1 MSNHDQIS
9 QLGRALSTTA
19 VALFGS
25 QNVEDTILSYSS
37 PYKRVLHQAMTNFGS
52 DGALTRF
59 RGIGKD
65 NSGSFQSLYSS
76 MNGEKFFKNKFTDSK
91 TSFKVL
97 SYLSDDLLNDIPN
110 DKAFMNLS
118 SQKRLLGENGES
130 KRKKKNNK
138 DEPSLFQGFEASLPV
153 INETLITKEKLAE
166 SGKIKAIAGSSQDE
180 NDLDDEMIEY
190 NEQFKLP
197 NNTNPKKI
205 TDSYSLDFLN
215 GLSGQ
220 VTDSLDLLEIQK
232 KVAASEIREL
242 DYKLENL
249 KFMRELVFKRIAK
262 IEQNELFLENN
273 LKLTRDRISFL
284 QEYGLE
290 VENETEKANLDV
302 NRSTSTSSL
311 KNTDDD
317 DDDNN
322 DDNDYEEGEEGE
334 DDDKLNTVDIG
345 DPRKEDSTLKPSL
358 SSDSDVSSP
367 LMSRSIYRKLKTK
380 DENPSKK
387 LHNFYHDHNR
397 KHRKTYPTLQQYYTR
412 GSSIMSLK
420 QAHKDSITCL
430 DFDLPF
436 GTLCTAGHLD
446 HSINIWDLSQK
457 KKVGQMSGHL
467 ASISCMQMDNHYNML
482 ITGGRDAVLK
492 MWNLNLATQLY
503 QENSGI
509 IPSSESACVYTFDS
523 HVDEIT
529 ALSFDSGHLVSGSQ
543 DRTVRQWDLNSG
555 KCLQTFD
562 LSFAGRL
569 GQGAPP
575 AKTTMLTPTDTSP
588 IIGALQC
595 FDAALATGTKD
606 GVVRLWDMRSGK
618 IIRTLEGHTDAIT
631 SLKFDSRNLITGSL
645 DRSVRTWDLRTGTLA
660 DAFAYKS
667 PVLSLDFDLQN
678 IVVAVGENAIQ
689 IVDRDEDKHW
699 ECGQEDEGE
708 STTSQFVRYKDGY
721 MIEGRS
727 NGDVRAWAI

>member
-59 RGIGKD
+59 RGRSKD

-76 MNGEKFFKNKFTDSK
+76 MNGENFFKNKFTDSK

-97 SYLSDDLLNDIPN
+97 SYLSDDLLNDIPD
-110 DKAFMNLS
+110 DKAFVNLS
-118 SQKRLLGENGES
+118 LQKRLLGENGES
-130 KRKKKNNK
+130 RRKKKNNK
-138 DEPSLFQGFEASLPV
+138 EEPSLFQGFEASLPV
-153 INETLITKEKLAE
+153 INETLNNKEK
-166 SGKIKAIAGSSQDE
+166 SGKDSKIKAITGSSLDE
-180 NDLDDEMIEY
+180 NDVDDEMIDSS
-190 NEQFKLP
+190 EQFILP

-205 TDSYSLDFLN
+205 TDSYSLNFLN

-220 VTDSLDLLEIQK
+220 VIDSLDLLEVQK

-273 LKLTRDRISFL
+273 LNLVRDRISFL

-290 VENETEKANLDV
+290 VEDEKANLDV
-302 NRSTSTSSL
+302 NQSSSTGSL

-317 DDDNN
+317 DDNDGDN
-322 DDNDYEEGEEGE
+322 DDDEEGE
-334 DDDKLNTVDIG
+334 DDDTVDIG
-345 DPRKEDSTLKPSL
+345 DSKKEDSELQPSL
-358 SSDSDVSSP
+358 SSDSDAPSP

-387 LHNFYHDHNR
+387 LHNFYHDHNK

-412 GSSIMSLK
+412 GSIITSFR
-420 QAHKDSITCL
+420 QAHGDSITCL
-430 DFDLPF
+430 DFDMPF
-436 GTLCTAGHLD
+436 GTLCTAGLLD

-457 KKVGQMSGHL
+457 KKIGQMSGHL

-569 GQGAPP
+569 GPSAPL
-575 AKTTMLTPTDTSP
+575 ANTTMLTPTDTSP

-645 DRSVRTWDLRTGTLA
+645 DRSVRIWDLRTGTLA

-689 IVDRDEDKHW
+689 VVERDDDKHW
-699 ECGQEDEGE
+699 ECGQENEED
-708 STTSQFVRYKDGY
+708 STTAQFVRYKDGY

-727 NGDVRAWAI
+727 NGDVQAWAI